1 MFISSSNIASS
12 STCKINIKR
21 TLTTKLLSKQH
32 HFSVITIIKIAVRF
46 VSGLVYLVP
55 EVRGDNESESRPR
68 TRISFNI
75 FYLCIW
81 DSHRVS
87 IAPPH
92 RHRLNVFTPPDSWRN
107 ENSWWDIISRLRRP
121 RFHPDPALRE
131 RECLQYGF
139 YWYVILATWWK
150 HHSFFGNLNEGKNV
164 SEKCT
169 LIHSLIYLCIGLIYL
184 SSSRRYHIFL
194 ISDLPTKIL
203 YQKERGR
210 SYVERKYTQTSLSF
224 WTCRHQS
231 EIFVWHEVFYIK
243 IYARTVRRWP
253 GDSRHFVTLRYL
265 WRRRCDMWQ
274 LPGNVTSWRH
284 PEKIA

>member
-21 TLTTKLLSKQH
+21 TLTTKVLSKQH
-32 HFSVITIIKIAVRF
+32 HFSVITIIKSVVRS
-46 VSGLVYLVP
+46 VSGLVYLVS
-55 EVRGDNESESRPR
+55 EVRGDNESKSHPR
-68 TRISFNI
+68 TRISFI
-75 FYLCIW
+75 YACRI
-81 DSHRVS
+81 HRVS

-92 RHRLNVFTPPDSWRN
+92 RHRLNVFTPPESWRN

-121 RFHPDPALRE
+121 RFYPRTRRWERERE

-184 SSSRRYHIFL
+184 SSSQRYQIFL
-194 ISDLPTKIL
+194 ISDLLTNIL
-203 YQKERGR
+203 
-210 SYVERKYTQTSLSF
+210 
-224 WTCRHQS
+224 
-231 EIFVWHEVFYIK
+231 
-243 IYARTVRRWP
+243 
-253 GDSRHFVTLRYL
+253 
-265 WRRRCDMWQ
+265 
-274 LPGNVTSWRH
+274 
-284 PEKIA
+284 

>member
-21 TLTTKLLSKQH
+21 TLTTKLLNKQH
-32 HFSVITIIKIAVRF
+32 HFSVITIIKSVVRS
-46 VSGLVYLVP
+46 VSGLVYLVS
-55 EVRGDNESESRPR
+55 EVRGDNESESPPR
-68 TRISFNI
+68 ARISFI
-75 FYLCIW
+75 YAYGI
-81 DSHRVS
+81 HRVS

-92 RHRLNVFTPPDSWRN
+92 RHRLNVFTPESWRN

-131 RECLQYGF
+131 RECLQCGF

-184 SSSRRYHIFL
+184 SSSLRYHIFL
-194 ISDLPTKIL
+194 ISDLLTNIL

-243 IYARTVRRWP
+243 IYARTVRRCDP
-253 GDSRHFVTLRYL
+253 VTRAI
-265 WRRRCDMWQ
+265 
-274 LPGNVTSWRH
+274 SWH
-284 PEKIA
+284 